1 MGGSKS
7 SSSTAANTTS
17 SQDVLSADGFLLDSS
32 VLNLSS
38 TGGSV
43 NLTQNF
49 PSGVQQMTQSLI
61 DLLGNTIT
69 GAGSI
74 TQEALATVTR
84 REQEAAQPDLTMVKY
99 TPLLIGGVIVLAGL
113 ALFWGRKK

>member
-7 SSSTAANTTS
+7 SSSTAANTTT

-49 PSGVQQMTQSLI
+49 PAGVQAMTQSLI
-61 DLLGNTIT
+61 DLLGATVT
-69 GAGSI
+69 GAGAI
-74 TQEALATVTR
+74 TQDALATVAR
-84 REQEAAQPDLTMVKY
+84 REQEATQPDLTLIKY
-99 TPLLIGGVIVLAGL
+99 APLLIGGVIVLAGM
-113 ALFWGRKK
+113 AIFMGKK